1 MSERRARASAAS
13 APEPQSPRPETTPDA
28 PRTRSASDGAD
39 APQTPQ
45 TPQAAPGESAQNAQ
59 IEQVAARTGL
69 TKRTLRYYEEIGL
82 LDPPTRTDGGYRLYS
97 EHDIARL
104 ELIKRWRGL
113 LGFTLSEIRELVGME
128 EERQQT
134 RDEWSR
140 VSNARNRLSLLDHSD
155 ALARRTLSVV
165 EDKIAGLEEMRTEL
179 RERLERHRRVRPELQ
194 AQLEA
199 ETPPA

>member
-1 MSERRARASAAS
+1 MSERRARARATD
-13 APEPQSPRPETTPDA
+13 APEPLSPQPETTPE
-28 PRTRSASDGAD
+28 
-39 APQTPQ
+39 APQ
-45 TPQAAPGESAQNAQ
+45 AENAQ

-82 LDPPTRTDGGYRLYS
+82 LDPPTRTEGGYRLYS

-140 VSNARNRLSLLDHSD
+140 ASNARNRLSLLDHSD

-179 RERLERHRRVRPELQ
+179 RERLERHTRLRPELQ
-194 AQLEA
+194 ADADSQQSTLASSSQQTGDSQPAGEA
-199 ETPPA
+199 SDGR

>member
-1 MSERRARASAAS
+1 MPERRARASTAG
-13 APEPQSPRPETTPDA
+13 APEPNAPRPETAPDA
-28 PRTRSASDGAD
+28 PRARPAAEG
-39 APQTPQ
+39 
-45 TPQAAPGESAQNAQ
+45 AAPETTTPPQGENAQ

-179 RERLERHRRVRPELQ
+179 RERLERHRRLRPELQ